1 MAVCAPKTQ
10 NFDHAEAQLHALL
23 ILSDPTRV
31 NPSPPLDGCGEATS
45 GAKPTNKTSVREDS
59 SSYSSQREEKQTQ
72 TKQTCLKRVLRR
84 GTRSPPGTSSL
95 HFHRPRTEATP
106 RPVTCLRGRGYAFLR
121 FIWTVAH
128 FLSSCHCCGVQG
140 KWGGR
145 EGDGGEERDE
155 KGGGGGGERQRQRRG
170 QEGRKG

>member
-1 MAVCAPKTQ
+1 MAVERRQVEQ
-10 NFDHAEAQLHALL
+10 NPQTKLQLERTTVVTLH
-23 ILSDPTRV
+23 R
-31 NPSPPLDGCGEATS
+31 E
-45 GAKPTNKTSVREDS
+45 KKNKHET
-59 SSYSSQREEKQTQ
+59 KQTQ
-72 TKQTCLKRVLRR
+72 TKQTCLKGVLRR